1 VSSTGTPTARDP
13 RGTVLVI
20 ALGVAAIAILLWL
33 TSGERERNLRQ
44 SAVGFDA
51 LAIWLRDSGQPAR
64 VASGWE
70 RIDPAD
76 VWLRILPLYDVDLDA
91 RRSQPDNEKAILAHQ
106 SEVDIRLEELREK
119 IWYLPTLVVLPK
131 WRSGM
136 RLTGVAHPDLLND
149 EGAVEELVGELLGT
163 PGEFVPPTGDFGT
176 FTSSFGDGSLQATLY
191 LPRALKGSGCDPLIG
206 TAEAMILGFCM
217 LEVPTDDQPNYD
229 NSFWLLTDPDL
240 MNAHGLRLGDNADIA
255 TETVAYLASGELAV
269 IDYMT
274 SVWSN
279 RRSNNAERSWA
290 DLLRFFGPPFGVL
303 WAGLAAT
310 VALVL
315 WRATVRYGAP
325 LHRTTGRRASK
336 DVSVEATARILRL
349 SGHDDELVSALVRQ
363 RLDLAAGELMGPH
376 FRADTDALTRM
387 VDWIRPRNAEL
398 AEALARSADAQDGE
412 DPLQRLDDF
421 ETTLAQVLNDF
432 GRTPRPG

>member
-1 VSSTGTPTARDP
+1 MSARTASGRNDP
-13 RGTVLVI
+13 RGTILAI
-20 ALGVAAIAILLWL
+20 ALAVAAVAILLWVA
-33 TSGERERNLRQ
+33 SGERERSLRQ

-51 LAIWLRDSGQPAR
+51 LGIWLRETGQPAR

-70 RIDPAD
+70 KIDPAD

-91 RRSQPDNEKAILAHQ
+91 RRSQPDDEEAILAQQ
-106 SEVDIRLEELREK
+106 SEVDIRIEPLREK

-136 RLTGVAHPDLLND
+136 RLTGIAHPDLLND
-149 EGAVEELVGELLGT
+149 EATVEELVGELLET
-163 PGEFVPPTGDFGT
+163 PGEFVPRTSDFGT

-217 LEVPTDDQPNYD
+217 VNVADSDYD

-240 MNAHGLRLGDNADIA
+240 MNAHGLRLGDNADVA
-255 TETVAYLASGELAV
+255 TAAVAYLSEGELTV
-269 IDYMT
+269 IDYTT
-274 SVWSN
+274 SVWSD
-279 RRSNNAERSWA
+279 RRSDTAERSWA
-290 DLLRFFGPPFGVL
+290 DLLRFFGPPFGTL
-303 WAGLAAT
+303 WAGLAAVT
-310 VALVL
+310 ALVL
-315 WRATVRYGAP
+315 WRASVRYGAALRP
-325 LHRTTGRRASK
+325 AGGPRASK
-336 DVSVEATARILRL
+336 DVSVDATARLLRL

-363 RLDLAAGELMGPH
+363 RLDLAASEIFGPH
-376 FRADTDALTRM
+376 HRADTDPLTRL
-387 VDWIRPRNAEL
+387 VRWLHPRNPEL
-398 AEALARSADAQDGE
+398 AEALESSATARGGD

-432 GRTPRPG
+432 GRTLRPG